1 VNEEGRPVA
10 AISVLLWN
18 REDLEHVGLA
28 LSATSGEHDERVGFP
43 ALEIEPF
50 DEFVVVGTALRRQ
63 SIPEHREQLRGD
75 VDLVEVREAAQRSEP
90 GSFSRPCALRVGE
103 HVV

>member
-1 VNEEGRPVA
+1 VDEEGRPVA
-10 AISVLLWN
+10 ALSGRFRN
-18 REDLEHVGLA
+18 GEDLNVGLA

-50 DEFVVVGTALRRQ
+50 DKFVVVRAALRRQ